1 MLCCV
6 ALTVTGWGDLARS
19 SAGSDAAG
27 GIRAILVKPHRTQ
40 DGTVGRAPVWLDGG
54 GVGADWGGGGV
65 GADWGGVE
73 TEVVVD
79 QTDIGWG
86 DVGADWFHSK

>member
-6 ALTVTGWGDLARS
+6 ALTVTGWDDLARS

-54 GVGADWGGGGV
+54 GVGADWGG
-65 GADWGGVE
+65 VE

-79 QTDIGWG
+79 QTEIGWG